1 MSNDVSALCRPIQMP
16 PTAKAVLMAMADYA
30 DDSGF
35 CWPSIA
41 GLCEY
46 TCFGK
51 SAVIEAIK
59 HLERIG
65 VVVAD
70 RKDRYRTTYTVHPE
84 RASSSE
90 LVHKSNMS
98 GRRTS
103 LDDGGLVRLAENEVR
118 QPENEV
124 RETDTNHQEPS
135 RTTSKATTKRR
146 AESLPCPDDV
156 AEQTWADW
164 LSLRTAKKAPVT
176 ETVLK
181 QARGEARK
189 AGMALDAFLAIWC
202 ARGSQGLQ
210 ADWLKPSERAG
221 PLLTGVSPNGG
232 MQLGKQAL
240 GQLALEDWANGG
252 TGLAE
257 AGNWHGFAEAA
268 VLGARANA
276 SGRDDCLDGVGVAR
290 VIDHK
295 PRLGNGS

>member
-1 MSNDVSALCRPIQMP
+1 MSNDVSAACRTLQMP

-59 HLERIG
+59 HLEQIG

-70 RKDRYRTTYTVHPE
+70 RKDRYQTTYTVHPD
-84 RASSSE
+84 RFPSSG
-90 LVHKSNMS
+90 LVHKHDMS

-103 LDDGGLVRLAENEVR
+103 PSSGGLVRLAENEVR

-135 RTTSKATTKRR
+135 RTTNKATTKKR
-146 AESLPCPDDV
+146 ADALPCPDDV
-156 AEQTWADW
+156 AEQTWSDW
-164 LSLRTAKKAPVT
+164 LALRKAKKAPVT

-210 ADWLKPSERAG
+210 ADWLKPHERAG
-221 PLLTGVSPNGG
+221 PVLTSVSPTASPPSKTLSAIQTLQGLKNGKRVDS
-232 MQLGKQAL
+232 QR
-240 GQLALEDWANGG
+240 D
-252 TGLAE
+252 
-257 AGNWHGFAEAA
+257 
-268 VLGARANA
+268 
-276 SGRDDCLDGVGVAR
+276 SGRAEPVALLEPGSHPGGGHDRWNGDGVVS
-290 VIDHK
+290 
-295 PRLGNGS
+295 GSH

>member
-1 MSNDVSALCRPIQMP
+1 MSNEVSAACRTLQMP

-59 HLERIG
+59 HLEQIG

-70 RKDRYRTTYTVHPE
+70 RKDRYRTTYTVHPS
-84 RASSSE
+84 RFPSSG
-90 LVHKSNMS
+90 LVHKQDMS

-103 LDDGGLVRLAENEVR
+103 PSRGELVRLAENEVR

-135 RTTSKATTKRR
+135 RTISKATTKRR
-146 AESLPCPDDV
+146 ADAQPCPDDV
-156 AEQTWADW
+156 SEQTWSDW
-164 LSLRTAKKAPVT
+164 LALRKAKKAPVT

-181 QARGEARK
+181 QARAEARK
-189 AGMALDAFLAIWC
+189 AGMALDAFLAVWC

-210 ADWLKPSERAG
+210 ADWLKPHERAG
-221 PLLTGVSPNGG
+221 PALAGASPTASPPSKTLSAIQTLQGMKNGNRVDPQRDFGRPEPVALLESGSDPGGGHDRWNG
-232 MQLGKQAL
+232 
-240 GQLALEDWANGG
+240 
-252 TGLAE
+252 
-257 AGNWHGFAEAA
+257 
-268 VLGARANA
+268 
-276 SGRDDCLDGVGVAR
+276 DGVVSG
-290 VIDHK
+290 
-295 PRLGNGS
+295 GY